1 MRWACGHVAELGW
14 NIRVIRAGR
23 SGLAASWPRATTGV
37 TGPRGAASS
46 GTTFV
51 PVLNR
56 DDVTS
61 KALLVQV
68 FGLQAVE
75 WLCVRGV
82 CEGHACATAQCSMKA
97 APGKACTA
105 THTLPGT
112 HLSKQQARLGTL
124 HSSEPLMRVPR
135 VYLAGGAQW
144 PWPAS
149 SQFPHVLL
157 IPFVPQRIPL
167 SLDSSPS
174 SRPLLLL
181 SLRPHTCPSGAKERV
196 ARVKRKPCRSI
207 CIQMAAVFL
216 ESTSPLWARPS
227 NSSPHARTQFCSPPL
242 GSRL

>member
-112 HLSKQQARLGTL
+112 PVAAAGTTGHTAQQRAVNESASCLPSRGCSMAMAGFIT
-124 HSSEPLMRVPR
+124 VPTC
-135 VYLAGGAQW
+135 
-144 PWPAS
+144 
-149 SQFPHVLL
+149 
-157 IPFVPQRIPL
+157 FVDPI
-167 SLDSSPS
+167 
-174 SRPLLLL
+174 
-181 SLRPHTCPSGAKERV
+181 
-196 ARVKRKPCRSI
+196 
-207 CIQMAAVFL
+207 
-216 ESTSPLWARPS
+216 RPS
-227 NSSPHARTQFCSPPL
+227 THPSLP
-242 GSRL
+242 